1 MGENLWYIHR
11 TEHYPAISKLLTY
24 PTTWNEPQ
32 KYYVEQ
38 QCACCE
44 APFIWNSRSGDSQ
57 LPSEIRQWLSNKE
70 MGID

>member
-1 MGENLWYIHR
+1 MGENLWYVHR
-11 TEHYPAISKLLTY
+11 TEHYPAITKLLTY
-24 PTTWNEPQ
+24 PTRNEPQ

-38 QCACCE
+38 KCARCE
-44 APFIWNSRSGDSQ
+44 LPLIWNSRSGDSQ